1 MEISTERQLKA
12 LQVINEALT
21 KGLQMAIVVLEDP
34 DKYTEEQRNF
44 IIAKMNKLVEGSQPG
59 WPPKI
64 PHLWPLQNTPPKI
77 ASKCRF

>member
-1 MEISTERQLKA
+1 MEVSTERQLKA

-44 IIAKMNKLVEGSQPG
+44 IIAKMNKLVEGSQKATG
-59 WPPKI
+59 TETTI
-64 PHLWPLQNTPPKI
+64 H
-77 ASKCRF
+77 

>member
-1 MEISTERQLKA
+1 MEVSTERQLKA

-44 IIAKMNKLVEGSQPG
+44 IIEKMREVLQGSQKATGTEPT
-59 WPPKI
+59 K
-64 PHLWPLQNTPPKI
+64 H
-77 ASKCRF
+77 